1 MSDKSNLT
9 NLSTGDF
16 GVLSAALRGFV
27 ASADKSIQHY
37 VDVEDAEML
46 LIKMKEKERANRLQR
61 AVWKATDEAVNLLV
75 DDVLDGVEELEYQQ

>member
-46 LIKMKEKERANRLQR
+46 LIKMKEKERANRLLR
-61 AVWKATDEAVNLLV
+61 AVWVAEDALISDLI
-75 DDVLDGVEELEYQQ
+75 DSVLDGPDDPQ

>member
-1 MSDKSNLT
+1 MSEKANLT

-46 LIKMKEKERANRLQR
+46 LIKMKEKERANRLLR
-61 AVWKATDEAVNLLV
+61 AVWVAEDALISELIDE
-75 DDVLDGVEELEYQQ
+75 VLDGPDDPQ

>member
-1 MSDKSNLT
+1 MSDKANLT

-37 VDVEDAEML
+37 VDAEDAEML
-46 LIKMKEKERANRLQR
+46 LIKMKEKERANRLLR
-61 AVWKATDEAVNLLV
+61 AVWVAEDALISDLI
-75 DDVLDGVEELEYQQ
+75 DSVLAFDPADPQ